1 MLPSEASRESERERS
16 VAYQQYNL
24 RDDRGYMGK
33 EKNVFSQLLSSFF
46 KDTIRNLEEVASAPN
61 DG

>member
-1 MLPSEASRESERERS
+1 MHAPSQHVFRRLYIKDLEAMFPSEASRESERERS

-33 EKNVFSQLLSSFF
+33 EKMFFS
-46 KDTIRNLEEVASAPN
+46 IIE
-61 DG
+61 